1 MGFSSKCYDLSESS
15 KFQNA
20 ILALIVLN
28 AVTIGL
34 ETFSFSKSTTT
45 VLEALDAVI
54 LWVFIIE
61 LIIRLIGGGL
71 GFFKDSWNNFDF
83 IIILCSISPATG
95 PLSVL
100 RVFRVFRALRLVS
113 SMPEMQRMVEAMLR
127 SLRGIAAIS
136 WLLVIV
142 MYVFSVMGTMLF
154 GDGGEAGEM
163 YFGNL
168 GLSLYSLFQIMTL
181 ESWSNGI
188 ARMIVDEQGWW
199 AAIFFVTYIISTSFT
214 FLNMFI
220 AVFTNTMAAI
230 DVEDEGGHE
239 IAKVLRELQ
248 LEIGDET
255 HSITGNAG
263 SATIFPSWTNHR
275 VCPVTK
281 GERRSLV
288 MWMNGPPVR

>member
-1 MGFSSKCYDLSESS
+1 MSLQSRCHKLAESS
-15 KFQNA
+15 RFQNA

-28 AVTIGL
+28 ALTIGV
-34 ETFSFSKSTTT
+34 ETFTWSDQITTL
-45 VLEALDAVI
+45 LEALDAVI

-61 LIIRLIGGGL
+61 LLIRLVGAGFS
-71 GFFKDSWNNFDF
+71 FFKDSWNNFDF
-83 IIILCSISPATG
+83 VIILCSVAPSTG

-113 SMPEMQRMVEAMLR
+113 SMPEMQRMVEAMVR
-127 SLRGIAAIS
+127 SLRGIAAIG

-154 GDGGEAGEM
+154 GDGGEAGEL

-188 ARMIVDEQGWW
+188 ARMIIDEQGWW
-199 AAIFFVTYIISTSFT
+199 AASFFIAYIISTSFT

-230 DVEDEGGHE
+230 DIEDEDDHGFSKILIDLREE
-239 IAKVLRELQ
+239 IADLKAHLIDHGR
-248 LEIGDET
+248 
-255 HSITGNAG
+255 ITG
-263 SATIFPSWTNHR
+263 
-275 VCPVTK
+275 
-281 GERRSLV
+281 EE
-288 MWMNGPPVR
+288 

>member
-61 LIIRLIGGGL
+61 LIIRLLGGGI

-154 GDGGEAGEM
+154 GNGGEAGEM

-188 ARMIVDEQGWW
+188 ARMIIDEQGWW

-248 LEIGDET
+248 LEIADLKGMIEGSGVDHDDE
-255 HSITGNAG
+255 
-263 SATIFPSWTNHR
+263 
-275 VCPVTK
+275 
-281 GERRSLV
+281 
-288 MWMNGPPVR
+288 

>member
-1 MGFSSKCYDLSESS
+1 MSFSSKCHDLSESS
-15 KFQNA
+15 RFQNA
-20 ILALIVLN
+20 ILSLIVLN

-34 ETFSFSKSTTT
+34 ETFSWSKPTTT

-54 LWVFIIE
+54 LWIFIIE
-61 LIIRLIGGGL
+61 LLIRLLGGGF

-83 IIILCSISPATG
+83 VIILCSISPTTG

-154 GDGGEAGEM
+154 SDGGDAGGM

-199 AAIFFVTYIISTSFT
+199 AAAFFVTYIISTSFT

-230 DVEDEGGHE
+230 DIEDEDDHGFSKILQDLKFE
-239 IAKVLRELQ
+239 IADLKNLIES
-248 LEIGDET
+248 GAADHDDE
-255 HSITGNAG
+255 
-263 SATIFPSWTNHR
+263 
-275 VCPVTK
+275 
-281 GERRSLV
+281 
-288 MWMNGPPVR
+288 

>member
-1 MGFSSKCYDLSESS
+1 M
-15 KFQNA
+15 
-20 ILALIVLN
+20 
-28 AVTIGL
+28 
-34 ETFSFSKSTTT
+34 
-45 VLEALDAVI
+45 
-54 LWVFIIE
+54 
-61 LIIRLIGGGL
+61 
-71 GFFKDSWNNFDF
+71 
-83 IIILCSISPATG
+83 
-95 PLSVL
+95 
-100 RVFRVFRALRLVS
+100 FRVFRALRLVS

-188 ARMIVDEQGWW
+188 ARMIIDEQGWW
-199 AAIFFVTYIISTSFT
+199 AAIFFVSYIISTSFT

-230 DVEDEGGHE
+230 DVEDEEGHE

-248 LEIGDET
+248 LEITAIKGMIEGSGADHDDE
-255 HSITGNAG
+255 
-263 SATIFPSWTNHR
+263 
-275 VCPVTK
+275 
-281 GERRSLV
+281 
-288 MWMNGPPVR
+288 

>member
-1 MGFSSKCYDLSESS
+1 MSFSSKCHDLSESS
-15 KFQNA
+15 RFQNA
-20 ILALIVLN
+20 ILSLIVLN
-28 AVTIGL
+28 AVTIGM
-34 ETFSFSKSTTT
+34 ETFSWSKSTTT

-54 LWVFIIE
+54 LWIFIIE
-61 LIIRLIGGGL
+61 LLIRLLGGGF

-83 IIILCSISPATG
+83 VIILCSISPTTG

-154 GDGGEAGEM
+154 SDGGDAGEM

-199 AAIFFVTYIISTSFT
+199 AAAFFVTYIISTSFT

-230 DVEDEGGHE
+230 DIEDEDDHGFSKILQDLKFE
-239 IAKVLRELQ
+239 IADLKNLIES
-248 LEIGDET
+248 GAADHDDE
-255 HSITGNAG
+255 
-263 SATIFPSWTNHR
+263 
-275 VCPVTK
+275 
-281 GERRSLV
+281 
-288 MWMNGPPVR
+288 